1 VVRSVILCAFINLL
15 FFLALSIYPSASKEK
30 HEFSET
36 GFKETLSRIIPTS
49 EFGSA
54 VIGILLTAVLA
65 VIFTSLSV
73 NVLNQYGWG
82 LFIGIPFFLGLNSVL
97 FEFNVHIEIVT
108 GFEIDSAT
116 AEGQSG
122 LSP

>member
-1 VVRSVILCAFINLL
+1 MVRSVILCAFINLL

-54 VIGILLTAVLA
+54 VI
-65 VIFTSLSV
+65 
-73 NVLNQYGWG
+73 W
-82 LFIGIPFFLGLNSVL
+82 
-97 FEFNVHIEIVT
+97 
-108 GFEIDSAT
+108 DSANGRACGYLYVT
-116 AEGQSG
+116 KR
-122 LSP
+122 